1 MTTDTTDTTTPEA
14 VRLEI
19 DGMHCSS
26 CVAHVEEAL
35 TSVEG
40 VSGAAVSLADS
51 TAEVRGSAIEAET
64 LVDAVR
70 AAGYAAQPIALRR
83 SLAEEREDL
92 DRRMSA
98 RSVRWRRR
106 VQVGLATWFPLAFV
120 HWFGGSVGISM
131 ESLLTQWI
139 IAGVAT
145 LSFVYV
151 GAAFFSSAWEALR
164 AGTSNMDTL
173 VSIGSISAYL
183 FSLVELI
190 LRTTGSQ
197 NVPLYFVEVAG
208 LLAFIAFG
216 HWLEARTTAAAGGA
230 LRELLALQPDEV
242 VKLAALDDVTGTTVP
257 SSSIRPGDLIQ
268 VRPGDRVAVDGSIVD
283 GHSAMDE
290 SAVTGE
296 PIPVERGPGDAVV
309 AGTVSTNGRIV
320 VRTDTDGDST
330 TISRIAEIV
339 RSAQAT
345 KTRIQRLVDRI
356 AGVFVPIVLVVAVIT
371 WLLWWFLGGDSG
383 LTSGIIN
390 GVTVLV
396 IACPCAL
403 GLATPTAVM
412 AGSGAASKRGILV
425 RSAEGMERA
434 ATIRSVY
441 LDKTGTLTVGRPQ
454 VESAEDAVLAPA
466 ASLAA
471 GSAHPLSE
479 AVVETALE
487 RRLEIPRADAVVEV
501 PGRGVRGTV
510 EGRPA
515 ELLSATVAIS
525 EGLLEP
531 DQVPAGRTCSVL
543 VVDGAIVG
551 AITFA
556 DQVRPDARD
565 LIRTLSS
572 LDVATGVLTGDRRS
586 VAEELAAEIGIAPE
600 MVHAEL
606 KPEDKVSVI
615 TRSAEPVAMVGD
627 GINDAGAL
635 AEAGA
640 RGGVGIAIGA
650 GTNIAIESADI
661 VIPADRLVSIVDTLR
676 IARATRRTI
685 RQNLALSFLYNTCAI
700 PVAALGLLG
709 SFGPLVAGIAMGMS
723 SVSVVAN
730 SLRMSLRMR
739 RHG

>member
-1 MTTDTTDTTTPEA
+1 MSSDTKKSDA

-40 VSGAAVSLADS
+40 VAGAAVSLADS
-51 TAEVRGSAIEAET
+51 TAEIRGKGLEAGQ
-64 LVDAVR
+64 LVEAVR
-70 AAGYAAQPIALRR
+70 AAGYTAEPIALRR

-92 DRRMSA
+92 ERRISV

-106 VQVGLATWFPLAFV
+106 VQLGLATWFPLAFV

-151 GAAFFSSAWEALR
+151 GAAFFRSAWDALR
-164 AGTSNMDTL
+164 VGTSNMDTL
-173 VSIGSISAYL
+173 VSVGSISAYL

-242 VKLAALDDVTGTTVP
+242 VKLSAVDDVTGTRVR

-283 GHSAMDE
+283 GRSAMDE

-296 PIPVERGPGDAVV
+296 PIPMERGPGDVVV

-320 VRTDTDGDST
+320 VKTDTDGDST

-345 KTRIQRLVDRI
+345 KTRIQRLADRI
-356 AGVFVPIVLVVAVIT
+356 AGVFVPIVLVIAAVT
-371 WLLWWFLGGDSG
+371 CLLWWFLGGDSG

-412 AGSGAASKRGILV
+412 AGSGAASRRGILV

-434 ATIRSVY
+434 ATVRSVY
-441 LDKTGTLTVGRPQ
+441 LDKTGTLTLGRPR
-454 VESAEDAVLAPA
+454 VESGEDQVLASA

-479 AVVETALE
+479 AVIEAALE
-487 RRLEIPRADAVVEV
+487 RRLEIPRATDVLEE
-501 PGRGVRGTV
+501 PGRGVRGTI
-510 EGRPA
+510 EGQPV
-515 ELLSATVAIS
+515 ELLSATVALA

-531 DQVPAGRTCSVL
+531 EQVPPGRTCSVL
-543 VVDGAIVG
+543 VRDGAMVG

-565 LIRTLSS
+565 LITTLGTLGVS
-572 LDVATGVLTGDRRS
+572 TGVLTGDRRS
-586 VAEELAAEIGIAPE
+586 VAEELAADIGISSG

-606 KPEDKVSVI
+606 KPEDKVAVI
-615 TRSAEPVAMVGD
+615 SRSDEPVAMVGD

-661 VIPADRLVSIVDTLR
+661 VIPADRLISIVDALR

-685 RQNLALSFLYNTCAI
+685 RQNLGLSFFYNTCAI

-709 SFGPLVAGIAMGMS
+709 SIGPLVAGIAMGMS

-730 SLRMSLRMR
+730 SLRLSLRMR

>member
-1 MTTDTTDTTTPEA
+1 MSSDTKKSDA

-40 VSGAAVSLADS
+40 VAGAAVSLADS
-51 TAEVRGSAIEAET
+51 TAEIRGEGLEAGH
-64 LVDAVR
+64 LVEAVR
-70 AAGYAAQPIALRR
+70 AAGYSAEPIALRR

-92 DRRMSA
+92 ERRITV

-106 VQVGLATWFPLAFV
+106 VQLGLATWFPLAFV
-120 HWFGGSVGISM
+120 HWFGGSVGIPM

-151 GAAFFSSAWEALR
+151 GAAFFSSAWDALR
-164 AGTSNMDTL
+164 VGTSNMDTL
-173 VSIGSISAYL
+173 VSVGSISAYL

-242 VKLAALDDVTGTTVP
+242 VKLSAVDDVTGTRVR

-283 GHSAMDE
+283 GRSAMDE

-296 PIPVERGPGDAVV
+296 PIPMERGPGDVVV

-320 VRTDTDGDST
+320 VKTDTDGDST

-345 KTRIQRLVDRI
+345 KTRIQRLADRI
-356 AGVFVPIVLVVAVIT
+356 AGVFVPIVLVIAAVT
-371 WLLWWFLGGDSG
+371 CLLWWFLGGDSG

-412 AGSGAASKRGILV
+412 AGSGAASRRGILV

-434 ATIRSVY
+434 ATVRSVY
-441 LDKTGTLTVGRPQ
+441 LDKTGTLTLGRPR
-454 VESAEDAVLAPA
+454 VESGEDQVLAFA

-479 AVVETALE
+479 AVIEAALE
-487 RRLEIPRADAVVEV
+487 RRLEIPRATDVLEE
-501 PGRGVRGTV
+501 PGRGVRGTI
-510 EGRPA
+510 EGQPT
-515 ELLSATVAIS
+515 ELLSATVALA
-525 EGLLEP
+525 EGLLESE
-531 DQVPAGRTCSVL
+531 QVPPGRTCSVL
-543 VVDGAIVG
+543 VRDGAMVG

-565 LIRTLSS
+565 LIAALGT
-572 LDVATGVLTGDRRS
+572 LDVSTGVLTGDRRS
-586 VAEELAAEIGIAPE
+586 VAEELAADIGISSE

-606 KPEDKVSVI
+606 KPEDKVAVI
-615 TRSAEPVAMVGD
+615 SRSDEPVGMVGD

-661 VIPADRLVSIVDTLR
+661 VIPADRLVSIVDALR

-685 RQNLALSFLYNTCAI
+685 RQNLGLSFFYNTCAI

-709 SFGPLVAGIAMGMS
+709 SIGPLVAGIAMGMS

-730 SLRMSLRMR
+730 SLRLSLRMR

>member
-1 MTTDTTDTTTPEA
+1 MSSDTTKSDA

-40 VSGAAVSLADS
+40 VAGAAVSLADS
-51 TAEVRGSAIEAET
+51 TAEIRGEGLEAGH
-64 LVDAVR
+64 LVEAVR
-70 AAGYAAQPIALRR
+70 AAGYSAEPIALRR

-92 DRRMSA
+92 ERRITV

-106 VQVGLATWFPLAFV
+106 VQLGLATWFPLAFV
-120 HWFGGSVGISM
+120 HWFGGSVGIPM

-151 GAAFFSSAWEALR
+151 GAAFFSSAWDALR
-164 AGTSNMDTL
+164 VGTSNMDTL
-173 VSIGSISAYL
+173 VSVGSISAYL

-242 VKLAALDDVTGTTVP
+242 VKLSAVDDVTGTRVR

-283 GHSAMDE
+283 GRSAMDE

-296 PIPVERGPGDAVV
+296 PIPMERGPGDVVV

-320 VRTDTDGDST
+320 VKTDTDGDST

-345 KTRIQRLVDRI
+345 KTRIQRLADRI
-356 AGVFVPIVLVVAVIT
+356 AGVFVPIVLVIAVIT
-371 WLLWWFLGGDSG
+371 CVLWWFLGGDSG

-412 AGSGAASKRGILV
+412 AGSGAASRRGILV

-434 ATIRSVY
+434 ATVRSVY
-441 LDKTGTLTVGRPQ
+441 LDKTGTLTLGRPR
-454 VESAEDAVLAPA
+454 VESGEDQVLAFA

-479 AVVETALE
+479 AVIEAALE
-487 RRLEIPRADAVVEV
+487 RRLEIPRATDVLEE
-501 PGRGVRGTV
+501 PGRGVRGTI
-510 EGRPA
+510 EGQPT
-515 ELLSATVAIS
+515 ELLSATVALA

-531 DQVPAGRTCSVL
+531 EQVPPGRTCSVL
-543 VVDGAIVG
+543 VRDGAMVG

-565 LIRTLSS
+565 LIAALGT
-572 LDVATGVLTGDRRS
+572 LDVSTGVLTGDRRS
-586 VAEELAAEIGIAPE
+586 VAEELAADIGISSE
-600 MVHAEL
+600 LVHAEL
-606 KPEDKVSVI
+606 KPEDKVAVI
-615 TRSAEPVAMVGD
+615 SRSDEPVGMVGD

-661 VIPADRLVSIVDTLR
+661 VIPADRLVSIVDALR

-685 RQNLALSFLYNTCAI
+685 RQNLGLSFFYNTCAI

-709 SFGPLVAGIAMGMS
+709 SIGPLVAGIAMGMS

-730 SLRMSLRMR
+730 SLRLSLRMR

>member
-1 MTTDTTDTTTPEA
+1 MSSDTTKSDA

-40 VSGAAVSLADS
+40 VAGAAVSLADS
-51 TAEVRGSAIEAET
+51 TAEIRGEGLEAGH
-64 LVDAVR
+64 LVEAVR
-70 AAGYAAQPIALRR
+70 AAGYSAEPIALRR

-92 DRRMSA
+92 ERRITV

-106 VQVGLATWFPLAFV
+106 VQLGLATWFPLAFV
-120 HWFGGSVGISM
+120 HWFGGSVGIPM

-151 GAAFFSSAWEALR
+151 GAAFFSSAWDALR
-164 AGTSNMDTL
+164 VGTSNMDTL
-173 VSIGSISAYL
+173 VSVGSISAYL

-242 VKLAALDDVTGTTVP
+242 VKLSAVDDVTGTRVR

-283 GHSAMDE
+283 GRSAMDE

-296 PIPVERGPGDAVV
+296 PIPMERGPGDVVV

-320 VRTDTDGDST
+320 VKTDTDGDST

-345 KTRIQRLVDRI
+345 KTRIQRLADRI
-356 AGVFVPIVLVVAVIT
+356 AGVFVPIVLVIAAVT
-371 WLLWWFLGGDSG
+371 CLLWWFLGGDSG

-412 AGSGAASKRGILV
+412 AGSGAASRRGILV

-434 ATIRSVY
+434 ATVRSVY
-441 LDKTGTLTVGRPQ
+441 LDKTGTLTLGRPR
-454 VESAEDAVLAPA
+454 VESGEDQVLAFA

-479 AVVETALE
+479 AVIEAALE
-487 RRLEIPRADAVVEV
+487 RRLEIPRATDVLEE
-501 PGRGVRGTV
+501 PGRGVRGTI
-510 EGRPA
+510 EGQPT
-515 ELLSATVAIS
+515 ELLSATVALA
-525 EGLLEP
+525 EGLLESE
-531 DQVPAGRTCSVL
+531 QVPPGRTCSVL
-543 VVDGAIVG
+543 VRDGAMVG

-565 LIRTLSS
+565 LIAALGT
-572 LDVATGVLTGDRRS
+572 LDVSTGVLTGDRRS
-586 VAEELAAEIGIAPE
+586 VAEELAADIGISSE

-606 KPEDKVSVI
+606 KPEDKVAVI
-615 TRSAEPVAMVGD
+615 SRSDEPVGMVGD

-661 VIPADRLVSIVDTLR
+661 VIPADRLVSIVDALR

-685 RQNLALSFLYNTCAI
+685 RQNLGLSFFYNTCAI

-709 SFGPLVAGIAMGMS
+709 SIGPLVAGIAMGMS

-730 SLRMSLRMR
+730 SLRLSLRMR

>member
-1 MTTDTTDTTTPEA
+1 
-14 VRLEI
+14 
-19 DGMHCSS
+19 
-26 CVAHVEEAL
+26 
-35 TSVEG
+35 
-40 VSGAAVSLADS
+40 
-51 TAEVRGSAIEAET
+51 
-64 LVDAVR
+64 
-70 AAGYAAQPIALRR
+70 
-83 SLAEEREDL
+83 
-92 DRRMSA
+92 
-98 RSVRWRRR
+98 
-106 VQVGLATWFPLAFV
+106 
-120 HWFGGSVGISM
+120 
-131 ESLLTQWI
+131 
-139 IAGVAT
+139 
-145 LSFVYV
+145 V
-151 GAAFFSSAWEALR
+151 GAAFFRSAWEALR
-164 AGTSNMDTL
+164 VGTSNMDTL
-173 VSIGSISAYL
+173 VSVGSISAYL

-242 VKLAALDDVTGTTVP
+242 VKPSAVDDVSGTMVR
-257 SSSIRPGDLIQ
+257 SSTIRPGDLIQ
-268 VRPGDRVAVDGSIVD
+268 VRPGDRVAVDGAIVD
-283 GHSAMDE
+283 GRSAMDE

-296 PIPVERGPGDAVV
+296 PIPVERGPGDPVV

-320 VRTDTDGDST
+320 VETDTDGDST

-345 KTRIQRLVDRI
+345 KTRIQRLADRI

-371 WLLWWFLGGDSG
+371 WLLWWLLGGDSG

-425 RSAEGMERA
+425 RSAQGMERA
-434 ATIRSVY
+434 ATVRSVY
-441 LDKTGTLTVGRPQ
+441 LDKTGTLTLGRPQ
-454 VESAEDAVLAPA
+454 VESGEDPVLASA

-479 AVVETALE
+479 AVVRAAHE
-487 RRLEIPRADAVVEV
+487 RGLEIPRSSDVVEV
-501 PGRGVRGTV
+501 PGRGVRGTI
-510 EGRPA
+510 EGLSA
-515 ELLSATVAIS
+515 ELLSATVALAES
-525 EGLLEP
+525 RLEP
-531 DQVPAGRTCSVL
+531 EQVPPGRTCSVL
-543 VVDGAIVG
+543 VIDGAVAG

-565 LIRTLSS
+565 LISTLST
-572 LDVATGVLTGDRRS
+572 LGITAGILTGDRRS
-586 VAEELAAEIGIAPE
+586 VAEELAADIGVAPE

-606 KPEDKVSVI
+606 KPEDKVAVI
-615 TRSAEPVAMVGD
+615 SRSEDPVAMVGD

-661 VIPADRLVSIVDTLR
+661 VIPADRLVSIIDALR

-685 RQNLALSFLYNTCAI
+685 RQNLGLSFFYNTCAI

-709 SFGPLVAGIAMGMS
+709 SIGPLVAGIAMGMS

-730 SLRMSLRMR
+730 SLRLSLRMR